1 MSDASRHDSWTAGDA
16 YDAYMGR
23 WSRKV
28 APHFVSWLGCGSG
41 LSWLEVGS
49 GTGALSAAILAGADP
64 AALLA
69 IEPSAGFIAQARANV
84 PDIRARF
91 VVGDA
96 INLPADNGAHD
107 VAVAGLVLNF
117 IPDRAKALAEMRR
130 VVRPGGTVGFY
141 VWDYP
146 GGGQQFVRA
155 FWRAVEMIDPAAAEA
170 HAEGTRFH
178 FCTRDA
184 LVALAEAARLR
195 HVESVA
201 IEVATHF
208 RDFSDYWTP
217 FTRGTGPA
225 PGYCAQLRPEQ
236 RERLATK
243 LHEVLPFAADGSIP
257 LIARAWAVKGE
268 ASASR
273 ASSEG
278 GAGPGREGPSS
289 MAARRSDA

>member
-1 MSDASRHDSWTAGDA
+1 MSDASRHDAWTAGDS

-28 APHFVSWLGCGSG
+28 APRFVTWLGGGPG

-49 GTGALSAAILAGADP
+49 GTGALSAAILEAADP

-69 IEPSAGFIAQARANV
+69 IDPSAGFIAQARANV
-84 PDIRARF
+84 RDPRARF
-91 VVGDA
+91 VQGDA
-96 INLPADNGAHD
+96 LALPADDRACD

-117 IPDRAKALAEMRR
+117 VPDRAKALAEMRR

-155 FWRAVEMIDPAAAEA
+155 FWQAVATIDPAAAEA

-184 LVALAEAARLR
+184 LEALAEAAGLR
-195 HVESVA
+195 RVESTA
-201 IEVATHF
+201 IEVETHF
-208 RDFSDYWTP
+208 RDFADYWTP

-225 PGYCAQLRPEQ
+225 PGYCAQLPPEQ
-236 RERLATK
+236 RGRLESK
-243 LHEVLPFAADGSIP
+243 LRESLPFAADGSIP
-257 LIARAWAVKGE
+257 LAARAWAVKGE
-268 ASASR
+268 SP
-273 ASSEG
+273 
-278 GAGPGREGPSS
+278 GA
-289 MAARRSDA
+289 